1 MGFKLFSAS
10 DDFRPPSGPK
20 LINTSSEPTVTTKGG
35 YDYSTPPPA
44 PEPDPKRFRI
54 VDTEEING
62 WTLAVV
68 HYPACTTYGGHKLLV
83 YPTTANLVKAQKIL
97 DPHFLEADE
106 LLTPVARFEPTDEG
120 IELARLVC
128 RRRLRVEF

>member
-1 MGFKLFSAS
+1 MGIKLFGSS
-10 DDFRPPSGPK
+10 EPRSPSGPK
-20 LINTSSEPTVTTKGG
+20 PINGDPFVYGEPTLA
-35 YDYSTPPPA
+35 YDYSAPPPA
-44 PEPDPKRFRI
+44 PEPDPKRFRV

-62 WTLAVV
+62 WTVAVI
-68 HYPACTTYGGHKLLV
+68 HYPACTTHGGHKLLV

-97 DPHFLEADE
+97 DPHFLEVDE

-128 RRRLRVEF
+128 RRRVRVDS